1 MPFIELGARFVE
13 FRDAELGAAP
23 EPAQGGRLLEPERA
37 AAVEFEGR
45 FALPKPC
52 GARPESVELPC
63 ALQAREEVFERA
75 DEFTEADGLEPCCKA
90 EGGRL
95 EESCDWRLAP
105 IPDGVPADRPVPAAG
120 ELPGLR
126 VELFMVRTGKWDAD
140 AAGAVRAIT
149 LRFCTLAE
157 GVATRPWELEAPR

>member
-1 MPFIELGARFVE
+1 ME
-13 FRDAELGAAP
+13 FRDTELRLEP
-23 EPAQGGRLLEPERA
+23 ETAHGGRLLELGRA
-37 AAVEFEGR
+37 ADEFADR
-45 FALPKPC
+45 FELPKPC

-63 ALQAREEVFERA
+63 AFHAREELFGRA
-75 DEFTEADGLEPCCKA
+75 DEFTEPDGLEPCCML

-95 EESCDWRLAP
+95 AESCDLRLP
-105 IPDGVPADRPVPAAG
+105 LNPGEVPPGRAVLAAV

-126 VELFMVRTGKWDAD
+126 VELFMVRAGRWEAD